1 MLLSKRHL
9 GGCFPE
15 DRPLRCIARPYSA
28 SPAVG
33 YVSLHL
39 EQQQQIVDE
48 ALDLSEFL
56 VVQQHDNDVFS
67 ATRSG

>member
-15 DRPLRCIARPYSA
+15 DKPLRCIARPYSA

-48 ALDLSEFL
+48 ALGLGEFAAAE
-56 VVQQHDNDVFS
+56 QKKS
-67 ATRSG
+67 A